1 MNVQP
6 ESIPETDGWDLTAQL
21 PTPHVPCRCDEH
33 KYGQRPGV
41 GAVLYSGP
49 DAVLLLERAA
59 IRDGRYEDAI
69 AYADERMSLLHA
81 KCEAAVLQTRR
92 TLEPAWL
99 VEQRFQAAKA
109 AAGTEAA

>member
-1 MNVQP
+1 MSTQP
-6 ESIPETDGWDLTAQL
+6 D
-21 PTPHVPCRCDEH
+21 CRCDEH
-33 KYGQRPGV
+33 KYGQRPGA

-49 DAVLLLERAA
+49 DVVLLLERAA

-92 TLEPAWL
+92 TLAPAWL
-99 VEQRFQAAKA
+99 ADQRFQAARA
-109 AAGTEAA
+109 AEGEVA